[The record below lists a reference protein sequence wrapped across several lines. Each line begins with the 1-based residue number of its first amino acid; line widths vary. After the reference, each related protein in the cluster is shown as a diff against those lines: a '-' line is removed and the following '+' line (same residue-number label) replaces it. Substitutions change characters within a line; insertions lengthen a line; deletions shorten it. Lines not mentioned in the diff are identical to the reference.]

1 MFKENYE
8 KICSTKEKQFNNF
21 LNKTIILNSK
31 DFYKRQKTNDE
42 RELNILDDENFEK
55 ELYKYIEEPETL
67 SFENNAIDFID
78 FINDEDLCVA
88 LKSLSN
94 IEQMVI
100 FLMFKKQLKQD
111 EAAKILNICSKS
123 VSRINKRAIEKIK
136 KFLKED
142 F

>member
-8 KICSTKEKQFNNF
+8 EIRSTKEKQFNNF

-31 DFYKRQKTNDE
+31 DYYKKQKSNEE

-67 SFENNAIDFID
+67 SFENNALDFIEL
-78 FINDEDLCVA
+78 INDVDLCVA
-88 LKSLSN
+88 LKSLSK

-100 FLMFKKQLKQD
+100 FLMFKRELKQED
-111 EAAKILNICSKS
+111 AAKILNICSKS
-123 VSRINKRAIEKIK
+123 VSRINKRALEKIK
-136 KFLKED
+136 KHLKGEL
-142 F
+142 

>member
-8 KICSTKEKQFNNF
+8 EIRSTKEKKFNNF

-31 DFYKRQKTNDE
+31 DYYNEE
-42 RELNILDDENFEK
+42 RELNILDDENFDK

-67 SFENNAIDFID
+67 SFENNAMDFIA

-136 KFLKED
+136 KYLKGE